1 MRNGDLLDKAEGTF
15 DLFITA
21 DQNLRYQQ
29 RLAGRRIAV
38 LELSTNDLRRI
49 LAAEEA
55 IRAAIETLRAGVLHG
70 LEIP

>member
-1 MRNGDLLDKAEGTF
+1 
-15 DLFITA
+15 
-21 DQNLRYQQ
+21 
-29 RLAGRRIAV
+29 
-38 LELSTNDLRRI
+38 LRRI